1 MQIQMVDLK
10 SQYNKIKTE
19 VDVAIAEVI
28 AGGQFIKGP
37 QIKRFEE
44 ALAGELGVKHVIACG
59 NGTDALQVAMMALGL
74 RPGDEVILPVF
85 TYAATA
91 EVVALLGLTPVMVDV
106 DPHTFCIDVNL
117 IEEKISVRTKAI
129 VPVHLFGQCA
139 DMEGIMRIAAKHCLF
154 VIEDTAQ
161 AIGAVYG
168 IKSEE
173 LRVSGPDSIPA
184 GEPAVT
190 LVKAGAIGTIGTTSF
205 FPSKNLGCFGD
216 GGALMTNDDE
226 LAARVRMICNHGQSV
241 QYVHDVIGVN
251 SRLDT
256 IQAAVLLAKLPHL
269 KSYELA
275 RNQAAAWY
283 DELLGGHARIVIPKK
298 NSQSTH
304 VFHQY
309 TIILRDG
316 DGPGDGRDVGTGRDL
331 SVRGDVS
338 RGIDGDGGVD
348 FPGDGRDL
356 GTGRD
361 LSVRGDVSRGID
373 GDGISR
379 GHDGDVDFPGDGRDV
394 GTGRDLS
401 VRDILRKKLAERGVP
416 TMVYYPQPLHQQ
428 KAFAPF
434 LVQPESFAVAE
445 HLCAS
450 VLSLPIHT
458 EMTREMVEYICAQ
471 LIAVLEE
478 GI

>member
-37 QIKRFEE
+37 QVKQFEE
-44 ALAGELGVKHVIACG
+44 ALANELGVKHVIACA
-59 NGTDALQVAMMALGL
+59 NGTDALQIAMMALGL
-74 RPGDEVILPVF
+74 KPGDEVILPVF

-139 DMEGIMRIAAKHCLF
+139 DMEGVMRIANKHNLF

-161 AIGAVYG
+161 AIGAKYTFSDGTIVG
-168 IKSEE
+168 AGTPSFTK
-173 LRVSGPDSIPA
+173 VSA
-184 GEPAVT
+184 GT
-190 LVKAGAIGTIGTTSF
+190 IGTIGTTSF
-205 FPSKNLGCFGD
+205 FPSKNLGCYGD

-269 KSYELA
+269 RRYEAA

-283 DELLGGHARIVIPKK
+283 DELLGGHARIVIPKR

-316 DGPGDGRDVGTGRDL
+316 DGPGDGRDLGTGRDLSVRGDVSRGIDGDGGVDFPGDGCNVGTGRDL

-348 FPGDGRDL
+348 FPGDGRDV

-361 LSVRGDVSRGID
+361 LSVRGDVSRAI
-373 GDGISR
+373 DGISR
-379 GHDGDVDFPGDGRDV
+379 E
-394 GTGRDLS
+394 
-401 VRDILRKKLAERGVP
+401 ILRKKLAERGVP

-458 EMTREMVEYICAQ
+458 EMTREMVEYICVQ

>member
-37 QIKRFEE
+37 QVKQFEE
-44 ALAGELGVKHVIACG
+44 ALANELGVKHVIACA
-59 NGTDALQVAMMALGL
+59 NGTDALQIAMMALGL
-74 RPGDEVILPVF
+74 KPGDEVILPVF

-139 DMEGIMRIAAKHCLF
+139 DMEGVMRIANKHNLF

-173 LRVSGPDSIPA
+173 LRVSGPESIPA

-190 LVKAGAIGTIGTTSF
+190 LVKAGTIGTIGTTSF

-269 KSYELA
+269 RRYEAA

-283 DELLGGHARIVIPKK
+283 DELLGGHARIVIPKR

-316 DGPGDGRDVGTGRDL
+316 DGPGDGRDLGTGRDL

-348 FPGDGRDL
+348 FPGDGCNV

-373 GDGISR
+373 GDFPGSRAIDGISR
-379 GHDGDVDFPGDGRDV
+379 E
-394 GTGRDLS
+394 
-401 VRDILRKKLAERGVP
+401 ILRKKLAERGVP

-458 EMTREMVEYICAQ
+458 EMTREMVEYICVQ

>member
-10 SQYNKIKTE
+10 SQYNKIKAE
-19 VDVAIAEVI
+19 VDGAIAEVI

-37 QIKRFEE
+37 QIRQFEE
-44 ALAGELGVKHVIACG
+44 ALAEELGVKHVIACA
-59 NGTDALQVAMMALGL
+59 NGTDALQIAMMALDL
-74 RPGDEVILPVF
+74 KPGDEVILPVF

-139 DMEGIMRIAAKHCLF
+139 DMEGIMRIAAKHKLF

-168 IKSEE
+168 GKSEE
-173 LRVSGPDSIPA
+173 LGGKSEEVRVKSEEVRVKNGQKTHHSSILPLHSTK
-184 GEPAVT
+184 VS
-190 LVKAGAIGTIGTTSF
+190 AGAIGTIGTTSF

-241 QYVHDVIGVN
+241 QYVHDIIGVN

-269 KSYELA
+269 RRYEAA
-275 RNQAAAWY
+275 RNQAADWY
-283 DELLGGHARIVIPKK
+283 DELLGGHARIVIPKR

-361 LSVRGDVSRGID
+361 LSVRGDVSRAI
-373 GDGISR
+373 DGISR
-379 GHDGDVDFPGDGRDV
+379 E
-394 GTGRDLS
+394 
-401 VRDILRKKLAERGVP
+401 ILRKKLAERGVP
-416 TMVYYPQPLHQQ
+416 SMVYYPQPLHQQ

-445 HLCAS
+445 HLCSS